1 MKEVEFLFNDTVITN
16 PHYDESGR
24 FNVNPVEYYGEAYLN
39 SLNKFIKM
47 IEGAKNNIKYTWS
60 EETLNSYKELIVKI
74 NKEEMLEQVTFF
86 VENHCQ
92 LEDGDTNEMLIADLL
107 NQIYD

>member
-1 MKEVEFLFNDTVITN
+1 
-16 PHYDESGR
+16 
-24 FNVNPVEYYGEAYLN
+24 
-39 SLNKFIKM
+39 M

-107 NQIYD
+107 NQIYDQ

>member
-1 MKEVEFLFNDTVITN
+1 
-16 PHYDESGR
+16 
-24 FNVNPVEYYGEAYLN
+24 
-39 SLNKFIKM
+39 
-47 IEGAKNNIKYTWS
+47 
-60 EETLNSYKELIVKI
+60 
-74 NKEEMLEQVTFF
+74 MLEQVTFF